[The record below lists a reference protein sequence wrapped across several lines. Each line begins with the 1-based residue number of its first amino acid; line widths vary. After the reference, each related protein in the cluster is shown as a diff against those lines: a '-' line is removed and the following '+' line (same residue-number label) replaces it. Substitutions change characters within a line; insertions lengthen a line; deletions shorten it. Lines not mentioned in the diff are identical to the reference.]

1 MRRITRTIRVPNPDY
16 WTEERQRQTIEA
28 SGYEVEDFFPE
39 DYGKKLPDDG
49 GWIIL
54 TVSVHCG
61 RLMPDETTKHIDVPH
76 LSVWFAVPQV
86 AGNGAIKVAIQTPDG
101 EVCVWPHEYN
111 LFDIGK
117 FLEFSDEDGFNIHF
131 LSENGAF
138 DEQAL
143 FYLRSR
149 GISKGEAQ
157 RMLLVNLKDP
167 HYCYFTFA
175 DELRECFGEMTKRL
189 GPKNHERRAAAHAR
203 KQSREGVSE

>member
-39 DYGKKLPDDG
+39 D
-49 GWIIL
+49 
-54 TVSVHCG
+54 
-61 RLMPDETTKHIDVPH
+61 
-76 LSVWFAVPQV
+76 
-86 AGNGAIKVAIQTPDG
+86 
-101 EVCVWPHEYN
+101 
-111 LFDIGK
+111 
-117 FLEFSDEDGFNIHF
+117 LEFSDEDGFNIHF